1 VESLIEAY
9 KERIKN
15 DFIYKD
21 PRLSSSYFALF
32 QTVWIGNNAAL
43 IFNPHA
49 YSDDIKAYAAVAT
62 SWDAL
67 YPNSERG
74 ENLHNIAIEGM
85 RNMRIVR
92 NRQSQQIDASKIDE
106 TGIIEITLP
115 NNHGGESS
123 LSSLRGN
130 VVLLDFHV
138 YAADGSTERI
148 MALRELYNT
157 FHDKGFDIY
166 QVSFDDDEHFWKTQT
181 SALPWTCV
189 RAGEKA
195 EDIMQLYN
203 ITSVPMYYLLDRDC
217 NVSLRD
223 AQVKDIKQ
231 SIASLLQ

>member
-1 VESLIEAY
+1 MLEPRYYQKNAVEELKKRWAEEPI
-9 KERIKN
+9 
-15 DFIYKD
+15 
-21 PRLSSSYFALF
+21 PRVVIAAPTGSGKS
-32 QTVWIGNNAAL
+32 VIIAL
-43 IFNPHA
+43 ICEAFPT
-49 YSDDIKAYAAVAT
+49 D
-62 SWDAL
+62 
-67 YPNSERG
+67 
-74 ENLHNIAIEGM
+74 
-85 RNMRIVR
+85 RILILSHVKELLT
-92 NRQSQQIDASKIDE
+92 QDASKIDE